1 MHFRRC
7 LSFSILLML
16 LAICLSCGAN
26 YRSPIIP
33 IPGNQ
38 GDPKLY
44 HFAMTISTDNSNGIN
59 SPGSVMQID
68 VSGDVNIGQAAL
80 GRGPVHA
87 ALLPGGANNR
97 IYVANAVENTVSTI
111 TAAIICGS
119 GTVCRM
125 GTMFTITM
133 PTQFTPYFLHTS
145 EAANMYVILKPVDP
159 NTTAPAIG
167 VIATAQ
173 EVLTPQIT
181 LPAGSDPEWMAEL
194 PNGRRLYVLDKANNA
209 VYVIDTTSRLI
220 VQTLAVGGGPFMAT
234 TTPDSSAVFVL
245 SSAGVTVI
253 DGNTDAIL
261 TSSPLPIPGTADS
274 ISYDTKLN
282 RMYFTDKEG
291 DLEIY
296 NAAVPPGTLPV
307 PVAALK
313 IPPQV
318 ATACPSQPISA
329 CTSLIGVTA
338 LPDGSRVYALSMTFA
353 PGSGSTLSTWTPT
366 LTPVNSLSLI
376 VKTQDQVTMESAS
389 VLPGSTC
396 GTSRFPFMV
405 GASGGSERVYVSS
418 CDFGGTYILQTSSNL
433 EVQVVPSPLSAQ
445 QPPPPAPLVLQS
457 PVFMITGR

>member
-1 MHFRRC
+1 MQLLRRVAVVTE
-7 LSFSILLML
+7 
-16 LAICLSCGAN
+16 LALVAIGLSCGAN

-68 VSGDVNIGQAAL
+68 VSGDVNVGQAAM

-97 IYVANAVENTVSTI
+97 IYVANAVENTVSTL

-119 GTVCRM
+119 TTVCPL
-125 GTMFTITM
+125 GAKTTITM
-133 PTQFTPYFLHTS
+133 PSQFTPYFLHST

-159 NTTAPAIG
+159 STTKPAIG

-173 EVLTPQIT
+173 EELLPQIN
-181 LPAGSDPEWMAEL
+181 LPSGSDPEWMAEL
-194 PNGRRLYVLDKANNA
+194 PNGRRLYVLDQANNA
-209 VYVIDTTSRLI
+209 VYVIDTTSRQM
-220 VQTLAVGGGPFMAT
+220 VQTLSVAGGPFMAT

-245 SSAGVTVI
+245 SSSGVTVI

-282 RMYFTDKEG
+282 RLYFTDKEG

-318 ATACPSQPISA
+318 ATACPSQPSAA

-338 LPDGSRVYALSMTFA
+338 LPDGSRVYALSMTFT
-353 PGSGSTLSTWTPT
+353 PGATNTWTPT
-366 LTPVNSLSLI
+366 LTPVDSLSLL
-376 VKTQDQVTMESAS
+376 VNAKDQVTMESAS
-389 VLPGSTC
+389 VLAGSTC

-418 CDFGGTYILQTSSNL
+418 CDFGGTYILRTVDNL
-433 EVQVVPSPLSAQ
+433 EIQVVPSPLSAQ
-445 QPPPPAPLVLQS
+445 QPPPPAPLALQN